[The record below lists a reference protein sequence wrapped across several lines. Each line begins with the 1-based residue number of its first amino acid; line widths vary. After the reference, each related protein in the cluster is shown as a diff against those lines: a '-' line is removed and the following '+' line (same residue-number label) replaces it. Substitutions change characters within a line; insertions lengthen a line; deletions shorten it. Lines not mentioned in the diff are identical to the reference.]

1 MKYETPQ
8 MEVLKLE
15 ETEVIMTSMGEGPED
30 IENW

>member
-15 ETEVIMTSMGEGPED
+15 ETDVIMTSMGVGPED
-30 IENW
+30 VVEW